1 MKLNKR
7 ILALN
12 IGLIA
17 LVIFSITY
25 IMLTGSHYTMRTNKF
40 SGHFSP
46 STYSVEVADESV
58 IKCSQLHQQGSEIV
72 LELDAVGKGST
83 TIKLRTSYTNNE
95 YSYDT
100 YELEVNNF
108 NIIIE
113 KTRGRISFSGLDVT
127 ILMIL
132 FALLMIEVVMLW
144 MFIDY
149 FRKGNFSYAMI
160 ACGGLSIY
168 IGFLLIYTAYRMI
181 NNVIYTFTD
190 FLFFVSD
197 AGIIMLFMITPLMF
211 TLSALLA
218 VSNIWLMRHEG
229 YRPVN
234 TLGIIFAV
242 LWFIG
247 TMLTSGAYFLPFI
260 KSLPFYDSF
269 ILPLNYI
276 ICYVECMF
284 LSTVV
289 CSFLATKYKMPYD
302 RDYIIILGC
311 AIRKDGTPTPLLKG
325 RVDKAVEFAKKQLE
339 KTGKKAVFVPSGGQ
353 GSNEVIS
360 EGESMENYLLSLGI
374 PKDQIA
380 REDKSVNTFENM
392 KLSKKVIENH
402 ADDFENKKIAF
413 STTNYHVFRGYILAK
428 KNGFEAKGL
437 SAKTKLYFFPN
448 AFLREFAGLLVD
460 KKWKHLVFILIII
473 CFFLLLNLII

>member
-1 MKLNKR
+1 MKLNKK

-12 IGLIA
+12 IGLA
-17 LVIFSITY
+17 VLVIISIAVIISTGGHY
-25 IMLTGSHYTMRTNKF
+25 DLRTHKLTDNYD
-40 SGHFSP
+40 P
-46 STYSVEVADESV
+46 SSYSVKVADESV
-58 IKCSQLHQQGSEIV
+58 VKYSGIHLDNKEVIV
-72 LELDAVGKGST
+72 ELDAVGKGST
-83 TIKLRTSYTNNE
+83 TMTLRTTYSDDEYNE
-95 YSYDT
+95 ES
-100 YELEVNNF
+100 YELEVNSLGT
-108 NIIIE
+108 IIE
-113 KTRGRISFSGLDVT
+113 KTRWRISFSGLNFIIWA
-127 ILMIL
+127 ILIGL
-132 FALLMIEVVMLW
+132 AMIEAVMLW
-144 MFIDY
+144 MFIDC
-149 FRKGNFSYAMI
+149 FRKGKFSYAMI

-168 IGFLLIYTAYRMI
+168 TGFLLLYTAYRMI
-181 NNVIYTFTD
+181 NNVIFTFTD
-190 FLFFVSD
+190 FLFFVGE
-197 AGIIMLFMITPLMF
+197 AGKLMLFFITPSMF
-211 TLSALLA
+211 ILAALLA
-218 VSNIWLMRHEG
+218 ISNVWLMRHEG

-247 TMLTSGAYFLPFI
+247 TMLTTGAYFFPVI
-260 KSLPFYDSF
+260 EDLPFYDQL
-269 ILPLNYI
+269 ILPLTYI

-289 CSFLATKYKMPYD
+289 CSFLATKYKLPYD

-325 RVDKAVEFAKKQLE
+325 RVDRAVEFAKKQLE

-460 KKWKHLVFILIII
+460 KKWKHLVFILITI